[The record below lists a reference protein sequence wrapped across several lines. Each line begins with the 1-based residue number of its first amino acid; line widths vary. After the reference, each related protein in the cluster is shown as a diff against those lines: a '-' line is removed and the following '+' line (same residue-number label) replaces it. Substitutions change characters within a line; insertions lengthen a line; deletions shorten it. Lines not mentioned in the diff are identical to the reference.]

1 MAHGLLDP
9 QQRKTDRRHDMPQ
22 LPTPE
27 MVALLAERAGLV
39 LPDAY
44 FQELLAA
51 YTNVRRMIDDIP
63 ANRPRGD
70 EPAHVFVP
78 THFRPEGK

>member
-1 MAHGLLDP
+1 
-9 QQRKTDRRHDMPQ
+9 MPQ
-22 LPTPE
+22 SPTPE
-27 MVALLAERAGLV
+27 SVALLAEQAGLD

-44 FQELLAA
+44 LAELVAA
-51 YTNVRRMIDDIP
+51 YTNVRRMIEALP

-78 THFRPEGK
+78 THFRAEGK

>member
-1 MAHGLLDP
+1 
-9 QQRKTDRRHDMPQ
+9 MPKS
-22 LPTPE
+22 PTPD
-27 MVALLAERAGLV
+27 MVAVLAERAGLD

-51 YTNVRRMIDDIP
+51 YTNVRHMIDALPI
-63 ANRPRGD
+63 NRPRGD

-78 THFRPEGK
+78 THFRPGGK